1 MYSTNEFNI
10 LNSASVSLG
19 CVCSGAD
26 RFLGNIREIPETEF
40 EIEPRVFPLVSDA
53 IVPGTAF
60 IFKDSN
66 LRSHVVS
73 WSSEPQATCIM
84 TFVRD
89 KKRKFCRISL
99 HKQDNSD
106 LLTGDVPEEV
116 CNSVHAFEAAPT
128 NATAK
133 EKVKLFM
140 CSRLVVCPSCDG
152 MFIKRVSKICPL
164 RKRSDTVYVRRGFLA
179 GTFKSFLLGAPVV
192 DGDDKLVGIVTSYK
206 KKEVTVLGSQELNRL
221 LS

>member
-1 MYSTNEFNI
+1 MDSTNEFNI
-10 LNSASVSLG
+10 LNSASIFLG
-19 CVCSGAD
+19 CVCTGAN
-26 RFLGNIREIPETEF
+26 RFFGKIREKPDNEF

-53 IVPGTAF
+53 IVGTAF

-66 LRSHVVS
+66 SRSHVVS
-73 WSSEPQATCIM
+73 WSSEPQATCIT

-89 KKRKFCRISL
+89 DEREFCRIPL
-99 HKQDNSD
+99 HKLDNSD

-128 NATAK
+128 DTKAK
-133 EKVKLFM
+133 QKVKLFM
-140 CSRLVVCPSCDG
+140 CSRLVVCPSCRG

-164 RKRSDTVYVRRGFLA
+164 RKLSDTIYVRRGFLA
-179 GTFKSFLLGAPVV
+179 GRFKSFPLGAPVV
-192 DGDDKLVGIVTSYK
+192 DGEDKLVGIVTSYK
-206 KKEVTVLGSQELNRL
+206 KKKVTVRGSQELNRL

>member
-1 MYSTNEFNI
+1 MDSTNEFNI
-10 LNSASVSLG
+10 LNSATIPLG
-19 CVCSGAD
+19 CVCSGAEG
-26 RFLGNIREIPETEF
+26 FFGKVREKPDNEF

-53 IVPGTAF
+53 IVGTAF

-66 LRSHVVS
+66 SRNHVVS
-73 WSSEPQATCIM
+73 WSSEPQATCIT

-89 KKRKFCRISL
+89 KKRKFRDIPL
-99 HKQDNSD
+99 HKLNNSD

-128 NATAK
+128 NTTAK
-133 EKVKLFM
+133 EVKLFM

-164 RKRSDTVYVRRGFLA
+164 RKLSDTTYVRRGFLA
-179 GTFKSFLLGAPVV
+179 GTFKSFPLGAPVV
-192 DGDDKLVGIVTSYK
+192 DGRDKLVGIVTSYDDDK
-206 KKEVTVLGSQELNRL
+206 VTVLGSQELNRL
-221 LS
+221 LL

>member
-1 MYSTNEFNI
+1 MDSTNEFNI
-10 LNSASVSLG
+10 LNSASISLG

-128 NATAK
+128 NTTAK

-140 CSRLVVCPSCDG
+140 CSRLVVCPSCRG
-152 MFIKRVSKICPL
+152 MFIKRVSKIIPL
-164 RKRSDTVYVRRGFLA
+164 QKKTDTTYVRS
-179 GTFKSFLLGAPVV
+179 GTFESFPLGAPVV
-192 DGDDKLVGIVTSYK
+192 DGEDKLVGIVTSYK
-206 KKEVTVLGSQELNRL
+206 KKKVTVLGSQELNRL

>member
-1 MYSTNEFNI
+1 MDSTNEFNI
-10 LNSASVSLG
+10 LNSASISLG

-26 RFLGNIREIPETEF
+26 RLFGNIREIPENEF

-53 IVPGTAF
+53 IVQGTAF

-73 WSSEPQATCIM
+73 WSSKPQATCI
-84 TFVRD
+84 TIFVRD
-89 KKRKFCRISL
+89 KKRKFCGIPL

-128 NATAK
+128 NTTAK

-140 CSRLVVCPSCDG
+140 CSRYVACTACRG
-152 MFIKRVSKICPL
+152 MFMKRVSKICPL
-164 RKRSDTVYVRRGFLA
+164 RKRSDTTYVRRGFLA
-179 GTFKSFLLGAPVV
+179 GTFESYPLGAPVV
-192 DGDDKLVGIVTSYK
+192 DGDDKLVGIVTGYD
-206 KKEVTVLGSQELNRL
+206 KKEVKVLDSQELNRL
-221 LS
+221 LL